1 MEKSIETFTITIP
14 WFPALLKPNG
24 NNSTHWNDTR
34 KAKKLY
40 KQECYYIS
48 LAKRLKVQPS
58 ANIALSIIFYPKTN
72 RARDLDNCLASIKA
86 GLDGVAQALGVN
98 DKLFRPITIDFG
110 PVDKKRPRVEID
122 FKL

>member
-1 MEKSIETFTITIP
+1 MEKSIKTFKITLP
-14 WFPALLKPNG
+14 WWPAELKPNG
-24 NNSTHWNDTR
+24 NNSTHWTDIA

-40 KQECYYIS
+40 KQECYYIA
-48 LAKRLKVQPS
+48 LGKRLKEQPS
-58 ANIALSIIFYPKTN
+58 ANIALSILFYPKTN

-110 PVDKKRPRVEID
+110 PVDKKRPRVEIE
-122 FKL
+122 FTL